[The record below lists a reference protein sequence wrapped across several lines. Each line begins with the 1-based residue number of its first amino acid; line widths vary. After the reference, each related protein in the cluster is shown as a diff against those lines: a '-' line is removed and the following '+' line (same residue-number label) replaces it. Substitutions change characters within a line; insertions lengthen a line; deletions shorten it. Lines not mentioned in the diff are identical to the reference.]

1 MTDNI
6 LKLGDELD
14 ERLHKEDREESHN
27 LLKLLVE
34 VYDQKNLAIKL
45 NELGFKTSR

>member
-14 ERLHKEDREESHN
+14 ERLHKMNACIRRIEKR
-27 LLKLLVE
+27 V
-34 VYDQKNLAIKL
+34 I
-45 NELGFKTSR
+45 TC